1 MNPIT
6 LRLVA
11 DKYIK
16 LALEEDIHSEDVST
30 NAVMR
35 NTKKE
40 KFTSLPK
47 KTASSP
53 VFRFLSGY
61 SNFSTKTQK

>member
-30 NAVMR
+30 NAVMPLCQR
-35 NTKKE
+35 RRHHRR
-40 KFTSLPK
+40 
-47 KTASSP
+47 SSD
-53 VFRFLSGY
+53 F
-61 SNFSTKTQK
+61 